1 MEVTRIAIATADGV
15 SVCDHLARA
24 AAFVVVEVS
33 GGVAGARGTRAGAR
47 VRRARGAG
55 ACGNHAT
62 FVEMLAGCDA
72 VISGGIGQGAAGTL
86 AAHGIRALV
95 SPAAAGTP
103 IDDALRAWIEGRL
116 ATSDERVCLCGH

>member
-1 MEVTRIAIATADGV
+1 MEVNRIAIATADGV

-33 GGVAGARGTRAGAR
+33 SGVPGARVTRARGTE
-47 VRRARGAG
+47 

-72 VISGGIGQGAAGTL
+72 VICGGIGQGAVGAL

-95 SPAAAGTP
+95 APSAAGTP

>member
-1 MEVTRIAIATADGV
+1 MESARIAIATADGV

-24 AAFVVVEVS
+24 AAFVVVEVNA
-33 GGVAGARGTRAGAR
+33 GVPGARTTRARGTQ
-47 VRRARGAG
+47 

-72 VISGGIGQGAAGTL
+72 VISGGIGEGAAVSL

-103 IDDALRAWIEGRL
+103 IDDALQAWIEGRL
-116 ATSDERVCLCGH
+116 ATSDERVCLCGPGD

>member
-1 MEVTRIAIATADGV
+1 MEVTRIAIATSDGV

-24 AAFVVVEVS
+24 AAFVVVEVDS
-33 GGVAGARGTRAGAR
+33 GVPGARETRARGTE
-47 VRRARGAG
+47 

-72 VISGGIGQGAAGTL
+72 VICGGIGQGAAVSL

-95 SPAAAGTP
+95 SPASAGTP
-103 IDDALRAWIEGRL
+103 LDDALRAWIEGRL
-116 ATSDERVCLCGH
+116 ATSDERVCLCSH

>member
-1 MEVTRIAIATADGV
+1 MAVNRIAIATADGV

-24 AAFVVVEVS
+24 AAFVVVEVNS
-33 GGVAGARGTRAGAR
+33 GVPGARQT
-47 VRRARGAG
+47 RARGIE

-72 VISGGIGQGAAGTL
+72 VICGGIGQGAVAAL

-95 SPAAAGTP
+95 APSAAGTP
-103 IDDALRAWIEGRL
+103 IDDALQAWIEGRL
-116 ATSDERVCLCGH
+116 ITSDERVCLCGH

>member
-1 MEVTRIAIATADGV
+1 
-15 SVCDHLARA
+15 
-24 AAFVVVEVS
+24 
-33 GGVAGARGTRAGAR
+33 
-47 VRRARGAG
+47 
-55 ACGNHAT
+55 
-62 FVEMLAGCDA
+62 MLAGCDA

>member
-1 MEVTRIAIATADGV
+1 METTRIAIATADGV

-24 AAFVVVEVS
+24 AAFVVVEVNS
-33 GGVAGARGTRAGAR
+33 GVPGARTERARGTE
-47 VRRARGAG
+47 

-62 FVEMLAGCDA
+62 FVEMLSGCDA
-72 VISGGIGQGAAGTL
+72 VICGGIGEGAAVAL

-95 SPAAAGTP
+95 APAVAGTG
-103 IDDALRAWIEGRL
+103 IDEALQSWIEGRL